1 MGNSEG
7 SLPICCPRRPRPLA
21 RKEGKEHEEGQEEQ
35 RAGLSFSAIARRIG
49 KDRTTVA
56 KDVRARRYRIGKGAS
71 PSNLRTEEKPEARAP
86 Q

>member
-1 MGNSEG
+1 MKK
-7 SLPICCPRRPRPLA
+7 A
-21 RKEGKEHEEGQEEQ
+21 RKNKHLTMEDRAAIEALA

-56 KDVRARRYRIGKGAS
+56 KDVRARRYRIVKGAS
-71 PSNLRTEEKPEARAP
+71 PTNLRTEEKPEARAP